1 MSTMFSGQAD
11 GPGGGAA
18 FSFGA
23 AALGSA
29 VESGTGDVS
38 AGVAPEG
45 EGAVGVE
52 GDSLDGFAAEH
63 DATSA
68 TARVATSDTRTE
80 S

>member
-1 MSTMFSGQAD
+1 MFSGQAE
-11 GPGGGAA
+11 GPGGGAG
-18 FSFGA
+18 FSFDA

-29 VESGTGDVS
+29 VKSGIGDVS
-38 AGVAPEG
+38 AGAATEGVA
-45 EGAVGVE
+45 AVGVE